1 MASTSLR
8 TIVTSMLALV
18 GLIHLMPIA
27 GILGAEQLESLY
39 GIYLAE
45 PNILI
50 LMRHRAILFALL
62 GLFMLLAAF
71 REQYQP
77 IALVAGYISVIGFL
91 VLAYLSGDYNS
102 ELKRVVMADLVALV
116 ALIIATVCRLKLK
129 NLKP

>member
-18 GLIHLMPIA
+18 SLIHLMPIA

-45 PNILI
+45 PNVLI
-50 LMRHRAILFALL
+50 LMRHRAILFALF
-62 GLFMLLAAF
+62 GVFMLLAAF

-91 VLAYLSGDYNS
+91 VLAYFGGDYNS
-102 ELKRVVMADLVALV
+102 ELKRVVMADLVALA
-116 ALIIATVCRLKLK
+116 ALVIATVCWFKLK

>member
-39 GIYLAE
+39 GIYLTE

-50 LMRHRAILFALL
+50 LLRHRAILFALL

-71 REQYQP
+71 REKYQP
-77 IALVAGYISVIGFL
+77 IGLVAGYISVIGFL
-91 VLAYLSGDYNS
+91 VLSYMSGEYNS

-129 NLKP
+129 NLKH